1 MFVYLDSNIPIEPV
15 LDHDL
20 DNLNNSDIARRS
32 TAPTIFD
39 GNHTG
44 LVYAAPNTVRI
55 QRKITSSFL
64 NLCISSIRLN
74 QYDHN

>member
-1 MFVYLDSNIPIEPV
+1 MNYLDSHIPIEPV
-15 LDHDL
+15 LGDDL

-39 GNHTG
+39 GSNSG

-55 QRKITSSFL
+55 QLTIKIYYLFL
-64 NLCISSIRLN
+64 
-74 QYDHN
+74 

>member
-1 MFVYLDSNIPIEPV
+1 LDN
-15 LDHDL
+15 DL

-39 GNHTG
+39 GNNTG

-55 QRKITSSFL
+55 SRKINFVF
-64 NLCISSIRLN
+64 I
-74 QYDHN
+74 YVFD